1 MGRTPGSPT
10 GGNRP
15 APTVVVSPASAGTRG
30 LPGVSGPRLVL
41 MDPPSSAPAEESALE
56 TSSNTITRRAGRNK
70 KSTTTTAG
78 EASSTGYL
86 GGLGSDHS
94 RNLDWAMG
102 LRGVAALGIG
112 SCSGALLVVR
122 RRRPLLSF

>member
-1 MGRTPGSPT
+1 
-10 GGNRP
+10 
-15 APTVVVSPASAGTRG
+15 
-30 LPGVSGPRLVL
+30 

-78 EASSTGYL
+78 EASGTGGYL

-94 RNLDWAMG
+94 RNLNWAMG